1 MQLMRILG
9 RSLVDNFCH
18 YVVPMT
24 QDEGDFYIAESGADG
39 ETEGLLDAG
48 RLAAV
53 ELRLTEARR
62 CLEAAV
68 ERTPGALG
76 GRLLLAAV
84 LADLGRPL
92 VARDLVNA
100 LLVESFS
107 EGRVWFLA
115 GQLAE
120 RCEEIA
126 RAIECY
132 EAAQSRPGRSAC
144 EAAERLAA
152 IHLASGDYPLACER
166 LAWLADVRPEEF
178 CVRMEL
184 AGALAA
190 MGDQKAAIRAYE
202 DAILLEPDHWEVHKD
217 LAATLESEGRHSEA
231 LAEVR
236 LVLDEQPHFAD
247 LHLRAARLSAR
258 LEDRDSALSHADGA
272 LEINPRYLEAVVFKG
287 LLLMEMGESRSAV
300 ATFHRALEINDAYVV
315 AYAGLALAQNRAGLE
330 QESAETLELGRAIAP
345 GSEAIYNRLA
355 EAGLRAA
362 MANRPAPVDAVAR
375 ADAGDRFSLDGID
388 EAASPDEAIEDT
400 RAEPGLSE
408 QLERHRAAVA
418 RHPRYADLR
427 YYYGLLLS
435 SLGRTDEALEQYRAA
450 VEINPHYTEA
460 LVRLGLTY
468 WQRERVDEAR
478 HALAKAAAAPEH
490 LLRDHYRFGVLW
502 SDRGMW
508 SLVVESLSR
517 RVAEGADGPMGGAVA
532 AATQNLGIC
541 ETRSRDFLRSL
552 RLADHRDRVVPQ
564 SVS

>member
-9 RSLVDNFCH
+9 RSLVDSFCH
-18 YVVPMT
+18 YVIPMT
-24 QDEGDFYIAESGADG
+24 QDGGDFYIAETDADDKTG
-39 ETEGLLDAG
+39 RLLDLG

-62 CLEAAV
+62 HLEAAV
-68 ERTPGALG
+68 DQNPGTLG
-76 GRLLLAAV
+76 GRLLLAGV
-84 LADLGRPL
+84 LADLGRSQA
-92 VARDLVNA
+92 ARDLVSA
-100 LLVESFS
+100 LLVECFAD
-107 EGRVWFLA
+107 GRVWFLA
-115 GQLAE
+115 GQLSE

-132 EAAQSRPGRSAC
+132 EAAQTRPGRSGC

-152 IHLASGDYPLACER
+152 IDLASGDYSSACER
-166 LAWLADVRPEEF
+166 LQWLADARPEEF

-190 MGDQKAAIRAYE
+190 MGDHKAAIRAYE
-202 DAILLEPDHWEVHKD
+202 DAILLEPDNWEVHKD

-236 LVLDEQPHFAD
+236 LVLDEQPYFAD

-258 LEDRDSALSHADGA
+258 LEDRDAALGHADSA

-287 LLLMEMGESRSAV
+287 LLLMAMGESRAAV

-315 AYAGLALAQNRAGLE
+315 AYAGLALAQDRAGLGK
-330 QESAETLELGRAIAP
+330 ESAETLELGQAIAP

-355 EAGLRAA
+355 EAGLQAA
-362 MANRPAPVDAVAR
+362 MANRPAPVDGVER
-375 ADAGDRFSLDGID
+375 AEAGERFSLDELDDAG
-388 EAASPDEAIEDT
+388 SPDDGAED
-400 RAEPGLSE
+400 ADPESGLCE
-408 QLERHRAAVA
+408 QLERHRAAVE

-435 SLGRTDEALEQYRAA
+435 SLGRPDEALEQYRAA
-450 VEINPHYTEA
+450 IEINPHYTEA
-460 LVRLGLTY
+460 LVRLALAY

-478 HALAKAAAAPEH
+478 HALAKAAETPGR
-490 LLRDHYRFGVLW
+490 LLRDHYRFGILW

-508 SLVVESLSR
+508 PLVVESLSR
-517 RVAEGADGPMGGAVA
+517 RVAEGTAGPIGSAVA

-541 ETRSRDFLRSL
+541 ESRSRDFLRSL
-552 RLADHRDRVVPQ
+552 RLADHRDGVVSQ